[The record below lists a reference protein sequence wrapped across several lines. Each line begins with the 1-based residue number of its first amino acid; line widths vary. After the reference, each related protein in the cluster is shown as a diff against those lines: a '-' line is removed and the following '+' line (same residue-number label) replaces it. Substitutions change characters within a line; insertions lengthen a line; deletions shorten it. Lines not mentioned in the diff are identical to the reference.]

1 MSFDIQPIFT
11 LAIARNQ
18 IMLMVVG
25 IQIYWKKYYDRNG
38 FWSSEN
44 CYPGKVIEV
53 KGSCQNETTI
63 CSERVMDQVSK
74 QIRDLR
80 VEIIEALKNDL
91 ENIGARQHQEIRRRI
106 EHLEQSQTN
115 PSQ

>member
-1 MSFDIQPIFT
+1 MSFDIHAMFT
-11 LAIARNQ
+11 LGIARNQ
-18 IMLMVVG
+18 IMLVAAG
-25 IQIYWKKYYDRNG
+25 IQIYWKKYNGRNG

-53 KGSCQNETTI
+53 QGSCKNETTI
-63 CSERVMDQVSK
+63 SSETVMDQVSK

-80 VEIIEALKNDL
+80 AEIIEALRNDL
-91 ENIGARQHQEIRRRI
+91 EKIGARQHQEIKRRI

>member
-18 IMLMVVG
+18 IMLVVAG
-25 IQIYWKKYYDRNG
+25 IQIYWKKFYDRNG

-44 CYPGKVIEV
+44 CHPGKVIEV
-53 KGSCQNETTI
+53 QSSCKNETTI
-63 CSERVMDQVSK
+63 CSETVMDQVSK

-80 VEIIEALKNDL
+80 AEIIEALKNDL

>member
-1 MSFDIQPIFT
+1 MSFDIQAMFT
-11 LAIARNQ
+11 LGIARNQ
-18 IMLMVVG
+18 IMLVAAG
-25 IQIYWKKYYDRNG
+25 IQIYWKKYCGRNG
-38 FWSSEN
+38 VWSSEN

-80 VEIIEALKNDL
+80 AEIIEALRNDL
-91 ENIGARQHQEIRRRI
+91 EKIGARQHQEIRRRI